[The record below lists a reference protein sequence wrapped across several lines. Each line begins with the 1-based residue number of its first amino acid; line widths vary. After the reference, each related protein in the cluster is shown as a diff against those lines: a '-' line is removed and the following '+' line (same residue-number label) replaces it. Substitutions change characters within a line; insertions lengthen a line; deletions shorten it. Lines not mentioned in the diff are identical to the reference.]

1 MNATAGIDQNEN
13 LTLGGGGINIKWVV
27 HTFFDSPWGKMLLS
41 FCIFTDFFCHLLNHA
56 AMSCWNHMDI
66 LSSPFLLRG
75 LIIAKYW
82 NYLSSFI
89 LDELLRVEKKSKTKS
104 KCNHICI
111 KYINNHLTEIWT
123 DMLGIKEHYCKSF
136 FLFAEQ
142 IIDSTRVIQAKAFL
156 TNICIGDFV
165 GWCCISLQAADQK
178 LIARIFVF
186 VASWEKVPL
195 TIIPLFRWFSWKT
208 GRLDILCSLQLSLL
222 QTCPC
227 RYRKQ
232 DPLWPTCI
240 CTCSIKDFLSYF
252 VKG

>member
-1 MNATAGIDQNEN
+1 MSCTYTFW
-13 LTLGGGGINIKWVV
+13 LTMRQHVAQLLHFHRFFLSFAESCCYELLKSHGYFLS
-27 HTFFDSPWGKMLLS
+27 FFD
-41 FCIFTDFFCHLLNHA
+41 I
-56 AMSCWNHMDI
+56 
-66 LSSPFLLRG
+66 SPFLLRG

-89 LDELLRVEKKSKTKS
+89 LDELLTVEKKSKTKS
-104 KCNHICI
+104 KYNHICI

-156 TNICIGDFV
+156 TNVCIGDFV
-165 GWCCISLQAADQK
+165 GWHCISQAADQK

-195 TIIPLFRWFSWKT
+195 TIVPLFRWFSWKT

-222 QTCPC
+222 HTCPC

>member
-1 MNATAGIDQNEN
+1 MNSN
-13 LTLGGGGINIKWVV
+13 
-27 HTFFDSPWGKMLLS
+27 
-41 FCIFTDFFCHLLNHA
+41 
-56 AMSCWNHMDI
+56 CWNHMDI

-89 LDELLRVEKKSKTKS
+89 LDELLTVEKKSKTKS
-104 KCNHICI
+104 KYNHICI

-156 TNICIGDFV
+156 TNVCIGDFV
-165 GWCCISLQAADQK
+165 GWHCISQAADQK

-186 VASWEKVPL
+186 VASWEKSHWLLFHCSDDFLERQDVWTSFAPCNFL
-195 TIIPLFRWFSWKT
+195 CCTLVLVDIENKILFDQLVYVRAALKISLATLSKVNPAHFTFRNRAIPSIKLKERFGKP
-208 GRLDILCSLQLSLL
+208 LDI
-222 QTCPC
+222 
-227 RYRKQ
+227 Y
-232 DPLWPTCI
+232 CI
-240 CTCSIKDFLSYF
+240 HP
-252 VKG
+252 